1 MLKEHFVKKNFEVVE
16 SIKPDPQKLYSCF
29 ACKKPY
35 YIDDIVEKNFTCPD
49 CGHYFPLT
57 AFERARLIADPGS
70 FREIANLA
78 TEFDPLQFPGYA
90 EKREQNREA
99 TKLSEAVLCGKAKIN
114 GDKVILAIMDPAFLM
129 GSMGVEVGERVTRAI
144 ELAAKLQLPLI
155 IFSASGGARMQEGI
169 YSLVQM
175 AKTATAL
182 KRFQDAGGLYISV
195 CTHPTMGG
203 VTASFAM
210 LGDII
215 LAEKGALVGFAGPR
229 VIQQTIG
236 QTLPN
241 GFQQADYLEEHGII
255 DAVVE
260 RQNMKAVLSQLLQ
273 LHLDTMRLCP
283 IAVPSDEPARETAME
298 LPKLSA
304 MERVRLARDTD
315 RPTARDFIAAISTA
329 FFRLSGD
336 RNNKEYAAIVGGIAR
351 INGIPVTIISQQK
364 GRTLAENSRHNFGM
378 AQPQGYRKA
387 LRLAKQAEKFGRPI
401 LTLVDIPG
409 AYCGIEAE
417 ANGQAIAI
425 AECLREF
432 SALDVPSLALV
443 IGEGGS
449 GGALALSVTDQIWMC
464 ENAVYSV
471 LSPEG
476 FASILWKDA
485 KRAEEAAEL
494 MRLSAQDLLDGKIID
509 RIISEAQGFAPLYEQ
524 LREQISEF
532 FINQQK
538 LSSRARLNK
547 RYQKFRKMGL

>member
-1 MLKEHFVKKNFEVVE
+1 MLKEHFVKKHFEVVE
-16 SIKPDPQKLYSCF
+16 SSNPDPQKVYPCF

-35 YIDDIVEKNFTCPD
+35 YIDDIVEKNYTCPD
-49 CGHYFPLT
+49 CGHYFSLT
-57 AFERARLIADPGS
+57 AFERVRMIADKGS

-78 TEFDPLQFPGYA
+78 TEFDPLDFPGYA

-114 GDKVILAIMDPAFLM
+114 GEKIILAVMDPAFLM

-144 ELAAKLQLPLI
+144 ELAGKLQLPLI
-155 IFSASGGARMQEGI
+155 VFSASGGARMQEGI
-169 YSLVQM
+169 YSLMQM
-175 AKTATAL
+175 AKTAAAL
-182 KRFQDAGGLYISV
+182 KRFQDEGGLYISV
-195 CTHPTMGG
+195 CTHPTFGG

-241 GFQQADYLEEHGII
+241 GFQQASYLEEHGII
-255 DAVVE
+255 DGVVE
-260 RQNMKAVLSQLLQ
+260 RQTMKETLSRLIR
-273 LHLDTMRLCP
+273 LHLDSINSCP
-283 IAVPSDEPARETAME
+283 VILSDDLQISVEEPQSQAT
-298 LPKLSA
+298 A
-304 MERVRLARDTD
+304 MERVRKARDTS
-315 RPTARDFIAAISTA
+315 RPTSRDFIAALCTD
-329 FFRLSGD
+329 FYKLSGD
-336 RNNKEYAAIVGGIAR
+336 RMNLDDEAIVAGLAR
-351 INGIPVTIISQQK
+351 INGIPVTVISQQK
-364 GRTLAENSRHNFGM
+364 GRSLDENSRHNFGM
-378 AQPQGYRKA
+378 AKPQGYRKA

-401 LTLVDIPG
+401 LNLVDTPG

-432 SALDVPSLALV
+432 SALDVPTLSVV

-449 GGALALSVTDQIWMC
+449 GGALALSITDEIWML

-494 MRLSAQDLLDGKIID
+494 MKLSAQDLLDGEIVD
-509 RIISEAQGFAPLYEQ
+509 RVISETHGFDAVYEE
-524 LREQISEF
+524 LRQSIAEF
-532 FINQQK
+532 FVSGQK
-538 LSSRARLNK
+538 QSSRTRLNK
-547 RYQKFRKMGL
+547 RYRKFRKMGL

>member
-16 SIKPDPQKLYSCF
+16 SINPDPQKVYPCF
-29 ACKKPY
+29 GCKKPY
-35 YIDDIVEKNFTCPD
+35 YIDDIVEKNYTCPD

-57 AFERARLIADPGS
+57 AFDRARMIADPGS

-78 TEFDPLQFPGYA
+78 TEFDPLNFPGYA
-90 EKREQNREA
+90 EKRGQNRAA

-155 IFSASGGARMQEGI
+155 VFAASGGARMQEGI
-169 YSLVQM
+169 YSLMQM
-175 AKTATAL
+175 AKTAAAL
-182 KRFQDAGGLYISV
+182 KRFQDAGGFYISV

-260 RQNMKAVLSQLLQ
+260 RENMKTALSRLVK
-273 LHLDTMRLCP
+273 LHLDSTRLCP
-283 IAVPSDEPARETAME
+283 IVSCDENNAATEVVPLAQ
-298 LPKLSA
+298 LSA
-304 MERVRLARDTD
+304 MERVRLARDVA
-315 RPTARDFIAAISTA
+315 RPTSRDFIAALCTD
-329 FFRLSGD
+329 FFKLSGD
-336 RNNKEYAAIVGGIAR
+336 RINLEDEAIVAGIAR
-351 INGIPVTIISQQK
+351 INGIPVTVISQQK
-364 GRTLAENSRHNFGM
+364 GRSLAENSRHNFAM

-401 LTLVDIPG
+401 LTLVDTPG

-425 AECLREF
+425 AECLRDF
-432 SALDVPSLALV
+432 SALDVPTLAVV

-449 GGALALSVTDQIWMC
+449 GGALALSVTDEIWMC

-494 MRLSAQDLLDGKIID
+494 MRLSAQDLLQGQVID
-509 RIISEAQGFAPLYEQ
+509 RVIPEAQGFDKLYAGLKQ
-524 LREQISEF
+524 DIAEF
-532 FINQQK
+532 FVAQQK
-538 LSSRARLNK
+538 LAGRNRLNK
-547 RYQKFRKMGL
+547 RYRKFRRMGL